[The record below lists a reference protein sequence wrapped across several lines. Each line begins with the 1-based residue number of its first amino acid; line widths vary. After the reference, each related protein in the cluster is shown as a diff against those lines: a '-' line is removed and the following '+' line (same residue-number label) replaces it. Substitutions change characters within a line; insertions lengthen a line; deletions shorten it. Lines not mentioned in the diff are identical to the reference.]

1 MAGVK
6 PWEKKKW
13 RGGEIRP
20 SSSTAVVLLVTGTL
34 FLALGMTAVLK
45 SENAFKLPLNRDN
58 IALLFPV
65 VGLCLTV
72 SAIFMLLRNRKWRGS
87 IGDDTDI
94 NITLV
99 NEEVRHSSSGRSSQ
113 TSTRWLFK
121 HEMQVNSSRVSC
133 TESDYT
139 LPGIG
144 RTIEVPVDVE
154 IPFETKDDTDN
165 YRSGRT
171 RCRYKWKL
179 MVKADI
185 PGMDL
190 NLEFVL
196 PVYRTEASDPAI
208 NLAKK
213 DAADAAAAIEAHRAG
228 RLDFEEIKPDRI
240 DGCEHYVSRGRC
252 GVLLVSGL
260 VILAIGI
267 GVGYSTAM
275 KLRPQF
281 SDGGF
286 SFFMLLSLAGPI
298 IVSGAF
304 VLVGSLLVLL
314 GVYSMG
320 TRDVWV
326 ENGQIHY
333 VKRLGSKQWRQT
345 IGRDYIIDI
354 TVDRCGSSKGNN
366 FYAVRV
372 EHCDLSQ
379 LNRLG
384 QFFYKKA
391 AEKKG
396 VYQAKT
402 RLEIARDIDD
412 KAQPELTWRI
422 RKGSYGFEGKVSG
435 GNHGK
440 SGRPGSGAVGYPGGG
455 QRVPGAFCGDDGF
468 GVDSC
473 GGGVDGSAALFQKT
487 QHSRE

>member
-20 SSSTAVVLLVTGTL
+20 SSSTAVILLVTGTL
-34 FLALGMTAVLK
+34 FLALGMTAVLE
-45 SENAFKLPLNRDN
+45 SENALKLPLNRDN

-87 IGDDTDI
+87 KFVMKTMPGVIGGRLSGMLVLHDIGDDTDI

-228 RLDFEEIKPDRI
+228 QLDFQEIKPDRT

-354 TVDRCGSSKGNN
+354 TVDRCGS
-366 FYAVRV
+366 
-372 EHCDLSQ
+372 LSQ

-412 KAQPELTWRI
+412 KAEAHLLAEKIKQQL
-422 RKGSYGFEGKVSG
+422 GLA
-435 GNHGK
+435 
-440 SGRPGSGAVGYPGGG
+440 GA
-455 QRVPGAFCGDDGF
+455 
-468 GVDSC
+468 
-473 GGGVDGSAALFQKT
+473 AA
-487 QHSRE
+487 E